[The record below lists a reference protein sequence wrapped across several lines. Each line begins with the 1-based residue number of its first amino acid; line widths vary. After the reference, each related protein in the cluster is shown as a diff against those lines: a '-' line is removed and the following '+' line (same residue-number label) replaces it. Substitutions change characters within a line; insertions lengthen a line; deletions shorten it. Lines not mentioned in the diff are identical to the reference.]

1 MVCRSRWWVAFAVV
15 AGGSVAGWWV
25 GSRPPLDRLPALP
38 ALQAVSLDGQ
48 VEEFLDVPYGEVY
61 EDPAPKLLQKAIVA
75 HGEALYEYQ
84 AASRA
89 SALVESARKRA
100 IADAALD
107 DAYRELEERDR
118 SQVGTAEYE
127 AHHRATIR
135 GSLETIRQ
143 AAEWVQSTRAECPPE
158 R

>member
-1 MVCRSRWWVAFAVV
+1 MDRRPALRGAAWVFERQKGDTMVRHSRWWVGVAVV
-15 AGGSVAGWWV
+15 ATGSVAGWWV
-25 GSRPPLDRLPALP
+25 GSRPQLERL
-38 ALQAVSLDGQ
+38 
-48 VEEFLDVPYGEVY
+48 GEVF
-61 EDPAPKLLQKAIVA
+61 EDPAPKLLGQAIVA

-89 SALVESARKRA
+89 SVLVESARKRA

-107 DAYRELEERDR
+107 DAFLHLEMRDR